1 MYELKLYI
9 VGRTGRSKKA
19 VEDLTAVLEADLRGQ
34 YFLKIID
41 IMENP
46 QLAEKDKILATPT
59 VVKTC
64 PPPVRKIIG
73 DLGQRETV
81 LTVLDLLKEG

>member
-9 VGRTGRSKKA
+9 VGRTERSKKS

-73 DLGQRETV
+73 DLSQRETV

>member
-1 MYELKLYI
+1 MYKLKLYI

-19 VEDLTAVLEADLRGQ
+19 VEDLTGVLEANLKGR

-46 QLAEKDKILATPT
+46 QLAEKDMILATPT
-59 VVKTC
+59 VVKTS

-73 DLGQRETV
+73 DLSQRETV

>member
-9 VGRTGRSKKA
+9 VGRTERSKKS
-19 VEDLTAVLEADLRGQ
+19 VEDLTGVLEANLKGR

-59 VVKTC
+59 VVKTS

-81 LTVLDLLKEG
+81 LAMLDLLKEG

>member
-9 VGRTGRSKKA
+9 VGLTERSKKS

-46 QLAEKDKILATPT
+46 QLAEKDEILATPT
-59 VVKTC
+59 VVKTG

-73 DLGQRETV
+73 DLSQRETV